1 MEYLLSWRMA
11 LAKSLLR
18 RREGGIKEIAQRVG
32 YGSASAF
39 SVAFSRFAG
48 MAPTHYV
55 RAALE

>member
-1 MEYLLSWRMA
+1 MA